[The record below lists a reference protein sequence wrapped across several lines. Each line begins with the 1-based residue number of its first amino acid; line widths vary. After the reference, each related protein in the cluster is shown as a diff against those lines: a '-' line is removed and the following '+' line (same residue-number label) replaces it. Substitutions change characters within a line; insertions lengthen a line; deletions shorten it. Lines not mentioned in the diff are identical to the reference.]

1 MSRHDEDTIMI
12 EGAIVVWEGL
22 KNPSRNDNGTA
33 SYELGVVIPPT
44 SPDKILLEQL
54 AGQGL
59 QRSQWRGVMPSGGN
73 WPVKVVEASELDGQF
88 TGYIRM
94 SIKTQHTPKCYSETG
109 DLIDSPMVWGPTL
122 FTGQKVDV
130 LVNTYEYNNKQK
142 GIAFGLQG
150 FCPLVSAGASPI
162 SIGGGGANT
171 AAAFGSRGG
180 QPQQLHGVREG
191 SIAGFHQQQGG
202 GNPYAQQAQ
211 GGGGNPYAQ
220 QQAKPAPGV
229 EMLPSSPVTYEKA
242 MADGQTE
249 AQLVEWGMAKYVTA
263 PAQGGGGNPY
273 AQQQQQAK
281 PAQGVEMV
289 PGAPVTYEK
298 AMAEGHTE
306 AQLVEWGMAKYSTG
320 QAQGNGN
327 PYPSQATN
335 FLPQ

>member
-1 MSRHDEDTIMI
+1 MSKVDENNVMI
-12 EGAIVVWEGL
+12 EGAIVVWEGI
-22 KNPSRNDNGTA
+22 KNPKANNEGVV
-33 SYELGVVIPPT
+33 SYELGIVIPPT
-44 SPDKILLEQL
+44 SPDKILLESL
-54 AGQGL
+54 AAQEL
-59 QRSQWRGVMPSGGN
+59 QRSKWAGVMPNGGN
-73 WPVKVVEASELDGQF
+73 WPLKVLGASDLDGLF
-88 TGYIRM
+88 TGWIKM
-94 SIKTQHTPKCYSETG
+94 SVKTQHSPQCYSETG
-109 DLIDSPMVWGPTL
+109 DLIQGPMVWGPTL
-122 FTGQKVDV
+122 FSGQKVDV
-130 LVNTYEYNNKQK
+130 LVNSFPYENKQK
-142 GIAFGLQG
+142 GIGFGLQG

-162 SIGGGGANT
+162 SIGGGGANA
-171 AAAFGSRGG
+171 AAAFGARSG
-180 QPQQLHGVREG
+180 
-191 SIAGFHQQQGG
+191 QQQSA
-202 GNPYAQQAQ
+202 GNPYAQQQQQSA
-211 GGGGNPYAQ
+211 GNPYAQ

-229 EMLPSSPVTYEKA
+229 EMLPNAPVTYEKA

-281 PAQGVEMV
+281 PAQGVEML
-289 PGAPVTYEK
+289 PNAPVTYEK

>member
-1 MSRHDEDTIMI
+1 MSKIDENNVMI

-22 KNPSRNDNGTA
+22 KNPARKDDGTP
-33 SYELGVVIPPT
+33 SYELGIVIPPT
-44 SPDKILLEQL
+44 SADKLLLESL
-54 AGQGL
+54 AAQAL

-73 WPVKVVEASELDGQF
+73 WPMKVAEATDLDGLF
-88 TGYIRM
+88 PGWIKM
-94 SIKTQHTPKCYSETG
+94 SVKTQHAPQCYSETG
-109 DLIDSPMVWGPTL
+109 DLLQGPMVWGPTL

-150 FCPLVSAGASPI
+150 FCPLVSAGATQI
-162 SIGGGGANT
+162 SIGGGGANA
-171 AAAFGSRGG
+171 AAAFGARGG
-180 QPQQLHGVREG
+180 QT
-191 SIAGFHQQQGG
+191 QGG
-202 GNPYAQQAQ
+202 GNPYAQQQ
-211 GGGGNPYAQ
+211 TQGGGNPYAQ

-229 EMLPSSPVTYEKA
+229 EMLPGAPVTYEKA
-242 MADGQTE
+242 MAEGHTE
-249 AQLVEWGMAKYVTA
+249 AQLVEWGMAKLVSA
-263 PAQGGGGNPY
+263 PQQVGGGNPY
-273 AQQQQQAK
+273 AQQK
-281 PAQGVEMV
+281 PPQGVEML

-306 AQLVEWGMAKYSTG
+306 AQLVEWGMAKYSAG